1 MIPNVISYTPVGVLQ
16 HVVKAFQIYNKDIGP
31 DGLVSPR
38 VEEWLK
44 NFNSFFA
51 SPGIGCDAM
60 IFRET
65 PAIMQMPN
73 GSVQRMIRTS
83 EVRCREQ
90 PCAWFQYQLRG
101 FSAKLG
107 VRVCTDHVSI
117 AGEEKNWI
125 KTIIDKDPFAVW
137 EIMTD

>member
-1 MIPNVISYTPVGVLQ
+1 MSNVIPYTPVGVLQ
-16 HVVKAFQIYNKDIGP
+16 HVIKAFQIYNKDIGP

-60 IFRET
+60 IRRVINR
-65 PAIMQMPN
+65 PARLTGTNLPQM
-73 GSVQRMIRTS
+73 T

-101 FSAKLG
+101 FPARLG
-107 VRVCTDHVSI
+107 VRVCSDHVDI

-125 KTIIDKDPFAVW
+125 RTVIDRDPFAVW